1 MTFDEQLKRAFDT
14 LADRLREHI
23 AGELRGAAADLAAS
37 AQTDRET
44 AVATASAEA
53 REAAQKDARKSLEA
67 AVATASA
74 EAREAAQEDARK
86 SLEAAVATASAEA
99 REAADDAR
107 KSLEAAVATA
117 RVEAREAAQ
126 EDARKSLDAAVA
138 LERASLKTADLATSQ
153 RLLEAIRAIDHAR
166 SLSEILDTLV
176 SCAGREASRAGIL
189 LVRAG
194 QLRGWRFIGFG
205 PALDAANEIE
215 LPLHDSGLI
224 AEAVRTGAAVS
235 SDTSGR
241 TAAPAFAELPDG
253 RQALAVPIPMGGQV
267 VGVLYADQG
276 LADNQR
282 RASAITWPD
291 TLEVMAR
298 HSARCLEALTA
309 FRAARVL
316 TERPDVSPGTA
327 SDQPDLVGSHGGRAD
342 EDPEDASESAR
353 RYARLLVSEIKLYH
367 EAAVIAGRRERD
379 LATRL
384 AAEIARARVLYEQRV
399 AAPVRQNADYFQAE
413 LVRTL
418 ANGDAK
424 LLGQTT

>member
-1 MTFDEQLKRAFDT
+1 MTFDEQVQRAFGT

-23 AGELRGAAADLAAS
+23 AGELRGAAADLAA
-37 AQTDRET
+37 AARADREA
-44 AVATASAEA
+44 AVAMARAEA
-53 REAAQKDARKSLEA
+53 REAAQADREA
-67 AVATASA
+67 AIAAATA
-74 EAREAAQEDARK
+74 EARQAAQESAR
-86 SLEAAVATASAEA
+86 
-99 REAADDAR
+99 
-107 KSLEAAVATA
+107 
-117 RVEAREAAQ
+117 Q
-126 EDARKSLDAAVA
+126 SLDAAVA
-138 LERASLKTADLATSQ
+138 SERAGLKTADLATSE
-153 RLLEAIRAIDHAR
+153 RLLEAIRAIDRAR
-166 SLSEILDTLV
+166 SLSEILDILV

-205 PALDAANEIE
+205 PAFDAANEIE
-215 LPLHDSGLI
+215 LPVQSSGLI

-253 RQALAVPIPMGGQV
+253 REALAVPIPMGGQV

-276 LADNQR
+276 HTDDQS

-291 TLEVMAR
+291 ALEVMAR

-316 TERPDVSPGTA
+316 TERPDVPPGTG
-327 SDQPDLVGSHGGRAD
+327 SDQPDLTGSCSGGRAD
-342 EDPEDASESAR
+342 EDPEDGSESAR

-384 AAEIARARVLYEQRV
+384 AAEIARARALYEQRV
-399 AAPVRQNADYFQAE
+399 AAPVRQDADYFQAE

-418 ANGDAK
+418 ANGDAN

>member
-1 MTFDEQLKRAFDT
+1 MTFDEQVERAFGA
-14 LADRLREHI
+14 LADRLSEHI
-23 AGELRGAAADLAAS
+23 TGELRSAAADLAAA
-37 AQTDRET
+37 AQADREAAAARASVEAREAAQADREV
-44 AVATASAEA
+44 AVARASVEAREAAQADREAAVARASAEA
-53 REAAQKDARKSLEA
+53 REAAQADREA
-67 AVATASA
+67 AIAAAIA
-74 EAREAAQEDARK
+74 EARQAAQENAR
-86 SLEAAVATASAEA
+86 
-99 REAADDAR
+99 
-107 KSLEAAVATA
+107 
-117 RVEAREAAQ
+117 Q
-126 EDARKSLDAAVA
+126 SLDAAVA
-138 LERASLKTADLATSQ
+138 SERAGLKTADLATSE
-153 RLLEAIRAIDHAR
+153 RLLEAIRAIDRAR
-166 SLSEILDTLV
+166 SLSEILDILV

-205 PALDAANEIE
+205 PAFDAANEIE
-215 LPLHDSGLI
+215 LPLQDSGLI
-224 AEAVRTGAAVS
+224 AEAVRTGEAVS

-253 RQALAVPIPMGGQV
+253 REALAVPIPMGGQV

-276 LADNQR
+276 HTDDQS

-291 TLEVMAR
+291 ALEVMAR

-316 TERPDVSPGTA
+316 TERPDVPPGTG
-327 SDQPDLVGSHGGRAD
+327 SDQPDLAGSRSGRAE
-342 EDPEDASESAR
+342 EDPEDGNESAR

-384 AAEIARARVLYEQRV
+384 AAEIARARALYEQRV
-399 AAPVRQNADYFQAE
+399 AAPVRQGTDYFQAE

-418 ANGDAK
+418 ANGDAN